1 MSTRVI
7 GITGG
12 VGMGKSTAA
21 KLLREQGVP
30 VVDSDD
36 LARAVVAVGEPA
48 LAEVCE
54 IFGAEFLDAQG
65 QLDRGKMAASIFGND
80 AERKKLEA
88 IIHPRVRECWLL
100 QMESWRAENVPLGVV
115 VIPLLF
121 EVGAEGEFD
130 SVICVACTGN
140 TQRERL
146 RARGWD
152 DVQIAARIA
161 ALGRVTVSLLRS
173 TTGSLSLPP
182 AASPHGRGGAR
193 SRPPIP
199 R

>member
-36 LARAVVAVGEPA
+36 LARRVVAAGEPA
-48 LAEVCE
+48 LAE
-54 IFGAEFLDAQG
+54 IADTFGAEFLDSKCK
-65 QLDRGKMAASIFGND
+65 LDRGKMAAYIFGND
-80 AERKKLEA
+80 AERKKLES
-88 IIHPRVRECWLL
+88 IIHPRVRELWMM
-100 QMESWRAENVPLGVV
+100 QIETWRADNIPLGVV

-130 SVICVACTGN
+130 SVICIACTGN

-146 RARGWD
+146 HAREWD
-152 DVQIAARIA
+152 DAQIDARIA
-161 ALGRVTVSLLRS
+161 AQMEVTEKIKRADQVVWAEGDISLLREQLQRIFA
-173 TTGSLSLPP
+173 G
-182 AASPHGRGGAR
+182 
-193 SRPPIP
+193 
-199 R
+199 

>member
-21 KLLREQGVP
+21 KLLRKQGLP
-30 VVDSDD
+30 VLDSDD
-36 LARAVVAVGEPA
+36 VAREVVAVGEPA
-48 LAEVCE
+48 LTEISE
-54 IFGAEFLDAQG
+54 IFGADFLNAQG
-65 QLDRGKMAASIFGND
+65 EMDRAKMAAHIFGND
-80 AERKKLEA
+80 AEREKLEA
-88 IIHPRVRECWLL
+88 IIHPRVRERWLA
-100 QMESWRAENVPLGVV
+100 QMETWRADNVPLGVV

-152 DVQIAARIA
+152 DAQIAARIA
-161 ALGRVTVSLLRS
+161 AQMDVTEKIERADQVVWTEGDVSLLREQLQS
-173 TTGSLSLPP
+173 IFR
-182 AASPHGRGGAR
+182 A
-193 SRPPIP
+193 
-199 R
+199 

>member
-30 VVDSDD
+30 VLDSDD
-36 LARAVVAVGEPA
+36 IAREVVAVGEPA
-48 LAEVCE
+48 LTEISE
-54 IFGAEFLDAQG
+54 IFGADFLNAQG
-65 QLDRGKMAASIFGND
+65 EMDRAKMAAHIFGND
-80 AERKKLEA
+80 AEREKLEA
-88 IIHPRVRECWLL
+88 IIHPRVRERWLA
-100 QMESWRAENVPLGVV
+100 QMETWRADNVPLGVV

-152 DVQIAARIA
+152 DAQIAARIA
-161 ALGRVTVSLLRS
+161 AQMDVTEKIERADQVVWTEGDVSLLREQLQS
-173 TTGSLSLPP
+173 IFR
-182 AASPHGRGGAR
+182 A
-193 SRPPIP
+193 
-199 R
+199 

>member
-36 LARAVVAVGEPA
+36 LARDVVAVGEPA
-48 LAEVCE
+48 LAEVSK

-65 QLDRGKMAASIFGND
+65 QLDRGKLAAHIFGND

-161 ALGRVTVSLLRS
+161 AQMEVAEKIERADQVVWTEGDVSLLREQLQS
-173 TTGSLSLPP
+173 IFRT
-182 AASPHGRGGAR
+182 
-193 SRPPIP
+193 
-199 R
+199 

>member
-30 VVDSDD
+30 VLDSDD
-36 LARAVVAVGEPA
+36 IAREVVAVGEPA
-48 LAEVCE
+48 LMEISE
-54 IFGAEFLDAQG
+54 IFGADFLNAKG
-65 QLDRGKMAASIFGND
+65 QLDRAKMAAHIFGND
-80 AERKKLEA
+80 AEREKLET
-88 IIHPRVRECWLL
+88 IIHPRVRERWLA
-100 QMESWRAENVPLGVV
+100 QMETWRADDVPLGVV

-121 EVGAEGEFD
+121 EVGAEAEFD
-130 SVICVACTGN
+130 FIICVACTGN

-152 DVQIAARIA
+152 DAQIAARIA
-161 ALGRVTVSLLRS
+161 AQMDVAQKIERADQVMWTEGDVGLLREQLQRILA
-173 TTGSLSLPP
+173 G
-182 AASPHGRGGAR
+182 
-193 SRPPIP
+193 
-199 R
+199 

>member
-21 KLLREQGVP
+21 KLLRKQGVP
-30 VVDSDD
+30 VLDSDD
-36 LARAVVAVGEPA
+36 VAREVVAVGEPA
-48 LAEVCE
+48 LTEISE
-54 IFGAEFLDAQG
+54 IFGADFLNAQG
-65 QLDRGKMAASIFGND
+65 EMDRAKMAAHIFGND
-80 AERKKLEA
+80 AEREKLEA
-88 IIHPRVRECWLL
+88 IIHPRVRERWLA
-100 QMESWRAENVPLGVV
+100 QMETWRADNVPLGVV

-152 DVQIAARIA
+152 DAQIAARIA
-161 ALGRVTVSLLRS
+161 AQMDVTEKIERADQVVWTEGDVSLLREQ
-173 TTGSLSLPP
+173 LPSIFR
-182 AASPHGRGGAR
+182 A
-193 SRPPIP
+193 
-199 R
+199 

>member
-30 VVDSDD
+30 VLDSDD
-36 LARAVVAVGEPA
+36 LSREVVAVGEPA
-48 LAEVCE
+48 LAEIGK
-54 IFGAEFLDAQG
+54 IFGADFLDNG
-65 QLDRGKMAASIFGND
+65 KLDRAKMAAHIFGND

-88 IIHPRVRECWLL
+88 IIHPRVRERWLA
-100 QMESWRAENVPLGVV
+100 QMETWRADDVPLGVV

-121 EVGAEGEFD
+121 EVGAEAEFD
-130 SVICVACTGN
+130 FIICVACTGN

-146 RARGWD
+146 RGRGWGD
-152 DVQIAARIA
+152 AQIAGRIA
-161 ALGRVTVSLLRS
+161 AQMDVVEKIERANQVVWTEGDVNLLHEQLQSIFR
-173 TTGSLSLPP
+173 
-182 AASPHGRGGAR
+182 A
-193 SRPPIP
+193 
-199 R
+199 

>member
-7 GITGG
+7 GLTGG

-36 LARAVVAVGEPA
+36 LARKVVAVGEPA
-48 LAEVCE
+48 LAEIAE
-54 IFGAEFLDAQG
+54 TFGAEFLDAKY
-65 QLDRGKMAASIFGND
+65 QLDRGKMAEHIFGNA
-80 AERKKLEA
+80 AERRKLED
-88 IIHPRVRECWLL
+88 IIHPRVRERWMV
-100 QMESWRAENVPLGVV
+100 QMETWRADNIPLGVV

-121 EVGAEGEFD
+121 EVGAEGGFD

-146 RARGWD
+146 HAREWD
-152 DVQIAARIA
+152 DVQIAARIGA
-161 ALGRVTVSLLRS
+161 QMAVTEKIKQADQVVWTEGDISLLREQLQRIFA
-173 TTGSLSLPP
+173 G
-182 AASPHGRGGAR
+182 
-193 SRPPIP
+193 
-199 R
+199 

>member
-30 VVDSDD
+30 MLDSDD
-36 LARAVVAVGEPA
+36 IAREVVAVGEPA
-48 LAEVCE
+48 LMEVSE
-54 IFGAEFLDAQG
+54 IFGADFLNAKG
-65 QLDRGKMAASIFGND
+65 QLDRAKMAAHIFGND
-80 AERKKLEA
+80 AEREKLET
-88 IIHPRVRECWLL
+88 IIHPRVRERWLA
-100 QMESWRAENVPLGVV
+100 QMETWRADDVPLGVV

-121 EVGAEGEFD
+121 EVGAEAEFD
-130 SVICVACTGN
+130 FIICVACTGN

-152 DVQIAARIA
+152 DAQIAARIA
-161 ALGRVTVSLLRS
+161 AQMDVAQKIERADQVMWTEGDVGLLREQLQRILA
-173 TTGSLSLPP
+173 G
-182 AASPHGRGGAR
+182 
-193 SRPPIP
+193 
-199 R
+199 

>member
-30 VVDSDD
+30 VLDSDD
-36 LARAVVAVGEPA
+36 VAREVVAVGEPA
-48 LAEVCE
+48 LMEISE
-54 IFGAEFLDAQG
+54 IFGADFLNAKG
-65 QLDRGKMAASIFGND
+65 QLDRAKMAAHIFGND
-80 AERKKLEA
+80 AEREKLET
-88 IIHPRVRECWLL
+88 IIHPRVRERWLA
-100 QMESWRAENVPLGVV
+100 QMETWRADDVPLGVV

-121 EVGAEGEFD
+121 EVGAEAEFD
-130 SVICVACTGN
+130 FIICVACTGN

-152 DVQIAARIA
+152 DAQIAARIA
-161 ALGRVTVSLLRS
+161 AQMDVAQKIERADQVMWTEGDVGLLREQLQRILA
-173 TTGSLSLPP
+173 G
-182 AASPHGRGGAR
+182 
-193 SRPPIP
+193 
-199 R
+199 